1 MEPPDE
7 SFYEIKARVISVLAN
22 PKRLQIIEILG
33 KSERTVSELA
43 SELEIAQATTSQ
55 HLAVMRKTGV
65 VETRKEGNFVF
76 YRLADAKI
84 AEACAVMSRAIVD
97 LLMSQQEKLR
107 PVLAVAARH
116 GGSA

>member
-43 SELEIAQATTSQ
+43 AELEIAQATTSQ

-65 VETRKEGNFVF
+65 VETRKEGNFVY
-76 YRLADAKI
+76 YRLADEKI

-107 PVLAVAARH
+107 PVLAVAQRH
-116 GGSA
+116 GGSG